1 MHQQLGRPE
10 IGWRELEGV
19 GPERLYRVLF
29 KGSHVAATLPASLLE
44 VGDAQGVVG
53 VVGGVVE
60 DGAHLADEGT
70 SLAAGFE
77 VRHLFGGWS
86 LYRQAE
92 VVSLAEAAARPT
104 SLN

>member
-1 MHQQLGRPE
+1 MHQQLGWPK
-10 IGWRELEGV
+10 ISWRELEGL
-19 GPERLYRVLF
+19 GPEQLDRVLL
-29 KGSHVAATLPASLLE
+29 KGGYVTATLPAILLE
-44 VGDAQGVVG
+44 VSDAQGIAG
-53 VVGGVVE
+53 VVGRVVE